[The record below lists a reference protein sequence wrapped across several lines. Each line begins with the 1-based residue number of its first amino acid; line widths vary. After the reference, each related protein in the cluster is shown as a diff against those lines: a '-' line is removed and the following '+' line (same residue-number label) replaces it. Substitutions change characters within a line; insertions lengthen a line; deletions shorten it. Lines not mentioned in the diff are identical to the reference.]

1 MTTFDDLDRY
11 VALPRVSGL
20 TLAPDGSRLV
30 TAVAT
35 LNPEKTRYVTALWEV
50 DPSGE
55 RPARRLTRSAKG
67 EGAAS
72 FLPDGGLLFVSAR
85 PDPDAAKDDDP
96 PAALWLLPD
105 TGGEARV
112 VATRPG
118 GIGGFQVARESGHV
132 VLSSSTFASSV
143 TAADDEKVRKDRK
156 DGKVTA
162 ILHEGYPVRYWDHDL
177 GPDRPRLLVG
187 TVAAEDLLAQPSE
200 DETRPGRMELRDLT
214 PDPGG
219 ALTNASW
226 EVTPDGATVVTTW
239 QAVEVGGQRET
250 LVAIDVATGTRR
262 TLLDDPR
269 FEYSAPAISPDGS
282 RVAVQVWTR
291 STANQ
296 PPDVAIRVLDLPTG
310 EQATGELAD
319 PLRGQGWDRWPNDAT
334 WAPDGS
340 AIFVT
345 ADDGGRTPIFRIDLA
360 TGALTRLTGDH
371 GVYASVLVSPDGS
384 HVYAIRDAMDAAPAP
399 VRLDATAPDQQPT
412 FLPGPVE
419 PLTLPGT
426 ARELVAT
433 AADGTTIHSWLC
445 LPEGAS
451 EQNPA
456 PLLVWI
462 HGGPLGSADGW
473 SWRWNPW
480 LMVARGYAVVQ
491 PDFALSTGYGRAFV
505 ERGWGR
511 WGLEPYTDL
520 LAAVDATEALPEI
533 DATRTA
539 AMGGSFGG
547 YLANWTAGHT
557 DRFKGIVTHASLWAL
572 DQFGPTTDAYDYWR
586 REMTAEMALANSPHR
601 FVDQI
606 RTPLLVIHGDRDY
619 RVPIGEGLR
628 LWAELCERFQ
638 GRDEP
643 MPHKFLY
650 FPDENHWVLTPNHA
664 KLWYATVLAFLEHTV
679 LGRPWEVPALLR

>member
-20 TLAPDGSRLV
+20 ALSPDGSRLV
-30 TAVAT
+30 TAVST
-35 LNPEKTRYVTALWEV
+35 LNAEKTRYATALWEV
-50 DPSGE
+50 DPTGE

-67 EGAAS
+67 EGNAG

-85 PDPDAAKDDDP
+85 PDPDSAKDDDA

-105 TGGEARV
+105 GGGEARV

-118 GIGGFQVARESGHV
+118 GIGGFQVARESGSV
-132 VLSSSTFASSV
+132 VLSSSTFPSSV
-143 TAADDEKVRKDRK
+143 TAADDETVRKERK
-156 DGKVTA
+156 EGKVTA

-177 GPDRPRLLVG
+177 GPERPRLLVG
-187 TVAAEDLLAQPSE
+187 SIADEDLLAE
-200 DETRPGRMELRDLT
+200 RGTDETRPGRMELRDLT
-214 PDPGG
+214 ADPGG
-219 ALTNASW
+219 SLTNASW
-226 EVTPDGATVVTTW
+226 DVTPDGATVVTTW
-239 QAVEVGGQRET
+239 QAVEQGGQRET
-250 LVAIDVATGTRR
+250 LVAIDVATGQRR

-269 FEYSAPAISPDGS
+269 FEYSAPAVSPDGG

-291 STANQ
+291 STAHE
-296 PPDVAIRVLDLPTG
+296 PPDVTVRVLDL
-310 EQATGELAD
+310 ASGELTD
-319 PLRGQGWDRWPNDAT
+319 PLRGSVWDHWPEGAT

-345 ADDGGRTPIFRIDLA
+345 ADDRGRTPVFRIDLG
-360 TGALTRLTGDH
+360 TGQVVRLTGDH
-371 GVYASVLVSPDGS
+371 GVYASLRVSPDGA
-384 HVYAIRDAMDAAPAP
+384 HIYAIRDAMDAAPAP
-399 VRLDATAPDQQPT
+399 VRLDATARDQQPT
-412 FLPGPVE
+412 SLLGPAE
-419 PLTLPGT
+419 PLALPGT
-426 ARELVAT
+426 ATELVAT
-433 AADGTTIHSWLC
+433 AADGTPIHSWLC

-451 EQNPA
+451 AQNPA
-456 PLLVWI
+456 PLVVWI

-480 LMVARGYAVVQ
+480 LLVARGYAVLQ

-505 ERGWGR
+505 QRGWGR
-511 WGLEPYTDL
+511 WGAEPYTDL

-533 DATRTA
+533 DASRTA

-638 GRDEP
+638 GMGEP

-664 KLWYATVLAFLEHTV
+664 KLWYATVFAFLEHTV
-679 LGRPWEVPALLR
+679 HGHPWVVPALLR